1 MFDVKLWFCYFFG
14 LICQRVFSIRN
25 VSNSQRAET
34 FFAMLIF
41 FFVDVFFFYKQIVQ
55 LTHWFTKKNVY
66 KEDNFFLQTVQHK
79 LAEIKTEVCVGRA
92 FVDQCLRIHN
102 ERGLDSATASM
113 AKYWYLPM
121 KCSFWVYF
129 KNKLP

>member
-1 MFDVKLWFCYFFG
+1 
-14 LICQRVFSIRN
+14 
-25 VSNSQRAET
+25 
-34 FFAMLIF
+34 MLF
-41 FFVDVFFFYKQIVQ
+41 FFNKQIVQ
-55 LTHWFTKKNVY
+55 LTHWFTEKKVY

-113 AKYWYLPM
+113 AKYWYLPNNEM
-121 KCSFWVYF
+121 FFLSI
-129 KNKLP
+129 L